1 MLVSGGGGGLDLN
14 WFLQFLFTL
23 FIIAVGL
30 LHLVKNTASKYFE
43 VDANFESTT
52 PRDTAIVIENSS
64 STTNNSS
71 SSSSSSDHL
80 HLSSPMPNGDT
91 ACAHCHNPAT
101 KKCSGC
107 KAVRYW

>member
-43 VDANFESTT
+43 VDANFESTP
-52 PRDTAIVIENSS
+52 PRDSAIVVENSS
-64 STTNNSS
+64 TTTTTNNSS
-71 SSSSSSDHL
+71 SSDHR
-80 HLSSPMPNGDT
+80 HLSSPMPNEDT
-91 ACAHCHNPAT
+91 ACAHCRNPAT